1 MGHSQDT
8 SPETPEPNNRMAKA
22 SVPDAVAK
30 ERLRLWLRM
39 LRCTTR
45 IENHLRQRLRTNF
58 GITLPQ
64 FDLLAALDRAG
75 RPMTMSELSEYLL
88 VSNGN
93 VTGVVQRLAAE
104 GWVELHRA
112 PPDRRTQRVLL
123 TKDGE
128 WRFQEMAQVHQGWIA
143 ELLAG
148 AAPHEEELE
157 QHLLR
162 IRRAL
167 PEGRTDKRTPAETL

>member
-1 MGHSQDT
+1 
-8 SPETPEPNNRMAKA
+8 
-22 SVPDAVAK
+22 
-30 ERLRLWLRM
+30 
-39 LRCTTR
+39 
-45 IENHLRQRLRTNF
+45 
-58 GITLPQ
+58 
-64 FDLLAALDRAG
+64 
-75 RPMTMSELSEYLL
+75 MTMSELSEYLL

-167 PEGRTDKRTPAETL
+167 PEAQNR